1 MRLGKQVISLR
12 KTKKITLFIVEGITD
27 EISLGLILSKIIE
40 KDKLVRFKII
50 NGDITAKGG
59 ITLSNIYVKITDYIK
74 EFISRDIYKK
84 SDILNV
90 VHIVDT
96 DGAFITDD
104 LIIQKKIE
112 SIEYNTHCIYAK
124 NVDYIKQRNKQKSQ
138 ILNKLSGTDIVYTN
152 LPYHVYF
159 FSSNLEHVMHNQQS
173 VSPFQKRKYAEDFVD
188 KFITNPST
196 FIDFI
201 NDKEFALTGP
211 YEDTW
216 DFIKKD
222 TNSLK
227 RYTNFNLY
235 INTIKAK

>member
-1 MRLGKQVISLR
+1 MTYLR
-12 KTKKITLFIVEGITD
+12 KTKKIVLFIVEGVTD

-40 KDKLVRFKII
+40 KDRIVRFKII

-59 ITLSNIYVKITDYIK
+59 VTLSNIYVKITDYIK

-84 SDILNV
+84 SDILDV

-104 LIIQKKIE
+104 LIIEKKIE
-112 SIEYNTHCIYAK
+112 SLEYTTDCIYAK
-124 NVDYIKQRNKQKSQ
+124 NVEYIKQRNKQKSQ
-138 ILNKLSGTDIVYTN
+138 ILNKLSGTDMVYTN

-159 FSSNLEHVMHNQQS
+159 FSSNLEHIMHNEQS
-173 VSPFQKRKYAEDFVD
+173 VSPFLKRKYAENLVD
-188 KFITNPST
+188 KFVSNPIS
-196 FIDFI
+196 FIEFI
-201 NDKEFALTGP
+201 NSEEFALTGP

-235 INTIKAK
+235 INTIKRK